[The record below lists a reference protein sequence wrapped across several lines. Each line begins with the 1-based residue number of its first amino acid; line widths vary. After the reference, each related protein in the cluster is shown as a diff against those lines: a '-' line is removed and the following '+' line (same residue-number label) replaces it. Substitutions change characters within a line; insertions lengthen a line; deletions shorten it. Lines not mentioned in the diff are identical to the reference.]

1 VKLLLLAIVALSTG
15 CSVYYG
21 HGQFALDIGTGKRTF
36 AANKSGVVTAHSE
49 IPQTLDAT
57 GRLAEKISEG
67 AARGAIK
74 GFVP

>member
-1 VKLLLLAIVALSTG
+1 VKLLLLAIVALSSG

-36 AANKSGVVTAHSE
+36 AAGRAGVMTAHSE

-67 AARGAIK
+67 AARGAMK
-74 GFVP
+74 GLVP